1 MPRTLKKLHQWS
13 HHWKFHQPRQ
23 RGAHAWRGRFI
34 RLRSILFI
42 NWGPSGDRTKGSW
55 RKLEQKVQ
63 GRASSRGYSWWDTA
77 RDKTRE
83 IRAGRRQQT
92 GRTTHP
98 SQVEGNWKR
107 LGSHSGGSRT
117 RYDQRLI
124 SESTLAISLQ
134 DVKIIYSS
142 PLLRCLQT
150 AAQASS
156 ALGVEG
162 LCVSKQLMEIMT
174 LQCDIPAHPK
184 VPCEDIESYEVHIKE
199 HDSGDFP
206 KYPETSKEAIQRW
219 VKVRILF
226 VSSDILM
233 LVGGHYSSF
242 LWNWQT

>member
-34 RLRSILFI
+34 RMRSILFI

-124 SESTLAISLQ
+124 SESTLAIFYLSTGCENN
-134 DVKIIYSS
+134 
-142 PLLRCLQT
+142 LLL
-150 AAQASS
+150 ASS
-156 ALGVEG
+156 A
-162 LCVSKQLMEIMT
+162 VST
-174 LQCDIPAHPK
+174 DGSAS
-184 VPCEDIESYEVHIKE
+184 V
-199 HDSGDFP
+199 
-206 KYPETSKEAIQRW
+206 
-219 VKVRILF
+219 
-226 VSSDILM
+226 VSSRSRGFVCLEKTHGDNDTTM
-233 LVGGHYSSF
+233 WHTSPS
-242 LWNWQT
+242 